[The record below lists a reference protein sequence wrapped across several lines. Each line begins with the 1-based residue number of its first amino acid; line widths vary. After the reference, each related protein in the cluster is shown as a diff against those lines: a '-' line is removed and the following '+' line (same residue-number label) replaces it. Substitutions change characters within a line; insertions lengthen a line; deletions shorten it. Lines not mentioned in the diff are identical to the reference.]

1 MRLLKRLINTFLEN
15 DIIFIIF
22 FALVFFGVAFQYS
35 AAKSMEPWALSHAVK
50 ACLFLPILF
59 FMQFVKPNT
68 LIRYSYL
75 IYIINILLLI
85 VVNIFGFTGMGAQR
99 WINLGIIKL
108 QPSEMMKISIILML
122 AKYYNDISPEYL
134 PKLYTHFVPLIGI
147 AIPCFLIAIQP
158 DLGTAVIVGLIG
170 LFCIFISGINLRY
183 VLLSAIGV
191 VSSFPYVWSK
201 LYDYQKKRIL
211 TFLNPESDPLGS
223 GYHVIQSK
231 IAIGSSG
238 MYGKGFFN
246 GTQSRLNFLPE
257 KHTDFIFATLSEE
270 TGFVGSIF
278 IIALFAM
285 LIYYIVKISLS
296 SNNSFY
302 TIVGLNIAF
311 LFFVHVFVNMGM
323 VIGLLPVVGVPLPLI
338 SYGGSSLLT
347 FSILIG
353 IVIGI
358 SMNNKKSN

>member
-1 MRLLKRLINTFLEN
+1 M
-15 DIIFIIF
+15 
-22 FALVFFGVAFQYS
+22 
-35 AAKSMEPWALSHAVK
+35 
-50 ACLFLPILF
+50 
-59 FMQFVKPNT
+59 
-68 LIRYSYL
+68 
-75 IYIINILLLI
+75 
-85 VVNIFGFTGMGAQR
+85 
-99 WINLGIIKL
+99 
-108 QPSEMMKISIILML
+108 
-122 AKYYNDISPEYL
+122 
-134 PKLYTHFVPLIGI
+134 
-147 AIPCFLIAIQP
+147 
-158 DLGTAVIVGLIG
+158 
-170 LFCIFISGINLRY
+170 
-183 VLLSAIGV
+183 
-191 VSSFPYVWSK
+191 
-201 LYDYQKKRIL
+201 
-211 TFLNPESDPLGS
+211 GS

-311 LFFVHVFVNMGM
+311 LFFVHVFVNIGM
-323 VIGLLPVVGVPLPLI
+323 VIGLLPVVGVPLTLI

-358 SMNNKKSN
+358 AMINRYVS